1 MTASCAGYGAFI
13 RTLLRERICNTTDKG
28 TEFTMFK
35 KLDSVMLHY
44 EDVERELSS
53 PDIASDQ
60 KRFRSLTMLQ
70 MPTYMQDIIT
80 GAIIIIAVIIQKIG
94 KR

>member
-60 KRFRSLTMLQ
+60 KRFRSLMKEQSDLA
-70 MPTYMQDIIT
+70 PIVAAYGEYKACGRRI
-80 GAIIIIAVIIQKIG
+80 
-94 KR
+94 R